1 MEYSN
6 EKGGEGVL
14 TDWEVGQQLRALRLL
29 SGVTQEYVA
38 YCART
43 TQAQI
48 ARVELGSRQP
58 TLCVLR
64 GYARATGDP
73 EAVLRICEA
82 AILGLAYDDA
92 VSA

>member
-1 MEYSN
+1 MEVMISN
-6 EKGGEGVL
+6 AMVL
-14 TDWEVGQQLRALRLL
+14 GQALRMLRLRA
-29 SGVTQEYVA
+29 GVTQEYVA
-38 YCART
+38 WCADT

-64 GYARATGDP
+64 GYARAIGNP
-73 EAVLRICEA
+73 EAVMRICEA
-82 AILGLAYDDA
+82 VILGREDEA

>member
-1 MEYSN
+1 MW
-6 EKGGEGVL
+6 L
-14 TDWEVGQQLRALRLL
+14 GQALRMLRL
-29 SGVTQEYVA
+29 EAGVTQEYVA

-58 TLCVLR
+58 TLSVLR

-73 EAVLRICEA
+73 DAVMRICEA